1 MKLIYVAVHSEEFLG
16 TGIKQKIESQIKVF
30 KENGIEVS
38 KYHITPK
45 RDSFFSKIT
54 KRLPFTSVLVKYK
67 YNTIFNDTN
76 FIYIRYH
83 GFDYQFIRFLKK
95 IKQTNKSCKIL
106 LEIPTY
112 PYENETITN
121 LSNFILILKD
131 RWNRRKLHKYIDRVV
146 VISDK
151 KYDYLFKIKA
161 INIINGIDFELI
173 SPKKCVLLNHQIEMI
188 SVARFSRWHG
198 CEFLID
204 SIARFSKKHLDFVK
218 KNVKLHIVGDGPEI
232 INYKKIVADNHL
244 ENIVIFHGVLKGK
257 KLFDIYDISNIAIES
272 LNRKSSKID
281 VSSSLKSRE
290 YLAKGLPIISGCK
303 IDILDK
309 NYKYLKIIDIN
320 NLNFEEIIDFYDS
333 IYAQTDSKT
342 ITNEIRNHAY
352 KLCDIHFT
360 LQPIL
365 NYIFESTGDY
375 IG

>member
-1 MKLIYVAVHSEEFLG
+1 M
-16 TGIKQKIESQIKVF
+16 
-30 KENGIEVS
+30 
-38 KYHITPK
+38 
-45 RDSFFSKIT
+45 
-54 KRLPFTSVLVKYK
+54 
-67 YNTIFNDTN
+67 
-76 FIYIRYH
+76 
-83 GFDYQFIRFLKK
+83 
-95 IKQTNKSCKIL
+95 
-106 LEIPTY
+106 
-112 PYENETITN
+112 
-121 LSNFILILKD
+121 
-131 RWNRRKLHKYIDRVV
+131 
-146 VISDK
+146 
-151 KYDYLFKIKA
+151 
-161 INIINGIDFELI
+161 
-173 SPKKCVLLNHQIEMI
+173 
-188 SVARFSRWHG
+188 
-198 CEFLID
+198 
-204 SIARFSKKHLDFVK
+204 
-218 KNVKLHIVGDGPEI
+218 HIVGDGPEI